1 MLRSTTEAVQPVVSN
16 LSELPAAEAV
26 EVFRPGCRDDVASI
40 VRGFASRSPGVTL
53 RAISSGRNW
62 GLGSG
67 STPSPETAVVDL
79 SGLRVIRLIDS
90 ERGLAVVEA
99 GVTQA
104 QLVEALRGS
113 GRFLNCTASS
123 PETSVLGNMMDRGVG
138 LRRQRTEDLL
148 GLEVVTADGE
158 VNTVG
163 WWPGRHGLAP
173 NRYGLGPSS
182 LSLFP
187 QSNMAIATAAVVKL
201 LPTPEAT
208 SVITFAAD
216 DERYGEIVEV
226 LRTTL
231 RDDLT
236 RAVVKLYDRG
246 SSSIYGAGD
255 ATLLGHVCVDGA
267 HDVVETKRKVVLKRL
282 AGVGAFP
289 LSGDDLDRDPLT
301 RAIRALYRGDVSYS
315 EDVIRATLGTS
326 SDHADIDGRGWIF
339 ILPFVPFTG
348 HHLQSVLGLVRD
360 VASRTAIEV
369 GTTMN
374 ALDGDTV
381 DLVIAIRFD
390 RASASATDEAHRA
403 LDELFS
409 DLVLH
414 GFSPYR
420 LDTSHSRS
428 DVLPADGLE
437 SRIAHG
443 IKTSLDPQE
452 LFGSTRYLT

>member
-1 MLRSTTEAVQPVVSN
+1 LQSTASQRLRSN
-16 LSELPAAEAV
+16 LSELPAAAPV
-26 EVFRPGCRDDVASI
+26 EVFRPGCREEVASI
-40 VRGFASRSPGVTL
+40 VRGFAGRNPGVTL

-67 STPSPETAVVDL
+67 SSPSPDTAVMDL
-79 SGLRVIRLIDS
+79 SGLRGVRAIDP
-90 ERGLAVVEA
+90 ERGFAVVEA
-99 GVTQA
+99 GVTQTR
-104 QLVEALRGS
+104 LVEALRGS

-148 GLEVVTADGE
+148 GLEVVTANGD
-158 VNTVG
+158 VDTVG
-163 WWPGRHGLAP
+163 WWPNRHGLAP

-182 LSLFP
+182 LGLFP
-187 QSNMAIATAAVVKL
+187 QSNLAIATAAVVKL
-201 LPTPEAT
+201 LATPEET
-208 SVITFAAD
+208 SVVTFAAD
-216 DERYGEIVEV
+216 DERYSEVVDV
-226 LRTTL
+226 LRTL
-231 RDDLT
+231 VRDDLT

-267 HDVVETKRKVVLKRL
+267 REVVETKSELVRQRL
-282 AGVGAFP
+282 AGGGARP

-301 RAIRALYRGDVSYS
+301 RAIRALYRGDVSHS

-326 SDHADIDGRGWIF
+326 SDDADTDGRGWIF

-348 HHLQSVLGLVRD
+348 HDLQTALRLVRG
-360 VASRTAIEV
+360 VAARTGTEV

-374 ALDGDTV
+374 ALDSDTV

-390 RASASATDEAHRA
+390 RRSVTAVGEAHRA
-403 LDELFS
+403 LDELFA
-409 DLVLH
+409 DLVEH

-420 LDTSHSRS
+420 LDTSHARS
-428 DVLPADGLE
+428 DVLSADGLE
-437 SRIAHG
+437 SRVAHG
-443 IKTSLDPQE
+443 VKAALDPHQ
-452 LFGSTRYLT
+452 LFGSTRYLA